1 MMSAEMDCRDG
12 LPVEHSPFVHCTFLQ
27 KLWLRRCLNAEDI
40 KAVARLK
47 SLKELGI
54 GDRYPGEDIYD
65 EDFEEAFQQRQL
77 ISLEQLELNGFRN
90 FGKKATM
97 ALLKH
102 CPNLTNWT
110 ICDGQVNG
118 LEEAVTH
125 CGPNTLKLKKL
136 VIDHCWLNS
145 NAITAV
151 ARLCN
156 LRELQ
161 LDGRFSEN
169 LSSQDF
175 YNAFQQGSL
184 VNLEVLK
191 LKFFHNLDSK
201 GFGALLRGSSKL
213 KRVDLKY
220 LIKVSG
226 YADIFAKCHLE
237 HLETFLAIH
246 CPDLHDYDVDVLK
259 QSCPKIKT
267 LILHCGILSN
277 CTCESRDPLYWS
289 LA

>member
-1 MMSAEMDCRDG
+1 MQTLGNLCSNLRHLNFDIDEDSAGEYDLYKDDLDVLLFGLKDSLISLKLGYFNYERRDG

-90 FGKKATM
+90 FGKKATK

-110 ICDGQVNG
+110 ICYAFGQVNG

-125 CGPNTLKLKKL
+125 CGPNTLKLKKTCYRSLL
-136 VIDHCWLNS
+136 V
-145 NAITAV
+145 
-151 ARLCN
+151 
-156 LRELQ
+156 
-161 LDGRFSEN
+161 
-169 LSSQDF
+169 
-175 YNAFQQGSL
+175 
-184 VNLEVLK
+184 
-191 LKFFHNLDSK
+191 
-201 GFGALLRGSSKL
+201 
-213 KRVDLKY
+213 
-220 LIKVSG
+220 
-226 YADIFAKCHLE
+226 
-237 HLETFLAIH
+237 
-246 CPDLHDYDVDVLK
+246 K
-259 QSCPKIKT
+259 Q
-267 LILHCGILSN
+267 
-277 CTCESRDPLYWS
+277 
-289 LA
+289 